1 VVKVLAVLDYMFHG
15 SCRKVSKVLS
25 MALEPIS
32 KSAVHYLAK
41 RVSEIRVSKEP
52 RYRSC
57 IAVDETKL
65 RVKKS
70 YVYVWSAVDVDS
82 KELLALEASYGRS
95 SLNALSFLKKAL
107 KMCTNKPLV
116 LVDRGPWY
124 RWAFERLGLEYR
136 HERLGMRN
144 RVERFFRYLKERTM
158 VFHHKMSARDHIQG
172 INKPQ
177 AIPNPIHNILPGYE
191 DREVSEN
198 AYLDTISQ
206 HKGRDKAVASSYC
219 FP

>member
-1 VVKVLAVLDYMFHG
+1 VLDYMFHG

-25 MALEPIS
+25 MGLEPIS

-41 RVSEIRVSKEP
+41 KVPSVKVAKEP
-52 RYRSC
+52 RYRRC

-82 KELLALEASYGRS
+82 KELLDLEASYGRS

-107 KMCTNKPLV
+107 KMCTNKQLV
-116 LVDRGPWY
+116 LVDKGPWY
-124 RWAFERLGLEYR
+124 RWASERLGLEYR

-144 RVERFFRYLKERTM
+144 RVERFFRYLKERTV
-158 VFHHKMSARDHIQG
+158 VFHHKLSARNHVQG
-172 INKPQ
+172 ITNLKLFLSLFTLYYQ
-177 AIPNPIHNILPGYE
+177 AA
-191 DREVSEN
+191 R
-198 AYLDTISQ
+198 T
-206 HKGRDKAVASSYC
+206 GR
-219 FP
+219 

>member
-25 MALEPIS
+25 MVLEPIS

-52 RYRSC
+52 RYRRC

-65 RVKKS
+65 SVKGV

-95 SLNALSFLKKAL
+95 SLNALTFLKKAL

-116 LVDRGPWY
+116 IVDRGPWY

-136 HERLGMRN
+136 YERFGLRN
-144 RVERFFRYLKERTM
+144 RVERFFRYLKERTV

-172 INKPQ
+172 INNLKLFLTLFTLYYQ
-177 AIPNPIHNILPGYE
+177 AT
-191 DREVSEN
+191 R
-198 AYLDTISQ
+198 T
-206 HKGRDKAVASSYC
+206 GR
-219 FP
+219 